1 MQTDGSPGAT
11 TPHGAVTGISTGTS
25 TGITTG
31 ISIDR
36 ANQLLW
42 DGNTP
47 IKVPPKVFQLLV
59 YLRDNPGRIIEYDE
73 LLDAVWPREFVQP
86 EILKTYVKTIR
97 RLLHDDAHAP
107 HFIETR
113 ARCGYTFI
121 GDLPDRCD
129 RSAPPPSRLIGR
141 DDALAALQAA
151 LRAACD
157 GQRRVIFVVGE
168 AGIGKT
174 RLIDEFLARAVQAEP
189 MVLRVDCA
197 QAQYS
202 PHGFSPP
209 RELLR
214 QLARQM
220 SHAISPGGQGATGAA
235 SEPTPAA
242 ADDPER
248 LCRQLE
254 AVAADRTTVLVVEN
268 LQWADLPTIEALSR
282 LAYARSTER
291 LLIVASYRA
300 AMPNDP
306 RCPGRTLILDL
317 LVHEAAKELR
327 LNALAS
333 DDVRRLVL
341 QNTTVALPPG
351 ALEAIDRYAGGNPLI
366 VTVLVERM
374 VEQLKAAGRSELID
388 MLANY
393 ENTHDHGQ
401 NPAQECA
408 PNRAHDQACEFTPDA
423 VPDVIRHS
431 LELQLRQLGDRART
445 VLECGSNSGFAFCAW
460 GVSQVLETEQIE
472 IEELCRSMCGSD
484 QLLRD
489 SGVYV
494 FPDGRV
500 TPVYSFGNRLYARL
514 LLSAQSPARR
524 EAVQQRFTEAV
535 ERVWGTE
542 VGSVALEMTERFEAV
557 REWTRAL
564 HYAKLAVQN
573 ARRLTA
579 RGEEMSLLR
588 KGIKLSDHLPQG
600 RRASEKDFFER
611 QLAQL
616 G

>member
-1 MQTDGSPGAT
+1 MHTDVSPGAAT
-11 TPHGAVTGISTGTS
+11 THRF
-25 TGITTG
+25 
-31 ISIDR
+31 SIDR

-42 DGNTP
+42 DGATP

-121 GDLPDRCD
+121 GQLPERCD
-129 RSAPPPSRLIGR
+129 RAAPSPSRLIGR

-151 LRAACD
+151 LRAAAD
-157 GQRRVIFVVGE
+157 GQRRVMFVVGE

-189 MVLRVDCA
+189 FVLRVDCA

-202 PHGFSPP
+202 PQGFSPQ
-209 RELLR
+209 RELSR
-214 QLARQM
+214 QLSRHLSRDLSQ
-220 SHAISPGGQGATGAA
+220 GGQDGAFAA
-235 SEPTPAA
+235 GELTPAA
-242 ADDPER
+242 GDDPER

-254 AVAADRTTVLVVEN
+254 AVAAETTTVLVVEN
-268 LQWADLPTIEALSR
+268 LQWADVATIETLSR
-282 LAYARSTER
+282 LAYARSPER
-291 LLIVASYRA
+291 LLVLASYRA

-327 LNALAS
+327 LSALAS

-341 QNTTVALPPG
+341 QNTSVALPHD
-351 ALEAIDRYAGGNPLI
+351 ALAAIERYAGGNPLI

-374 VEQLKAAGRSELID
+374 VEQLKASGRSELID
-388 MLANY
+388 MLAKH
-393 ENTHDHGQ
+393 EN
-401 NPAQECA
+401 
-408 PNRAHDQACEFTPDA
+408 AHEHECEFTPDA
-423 VPDVIRHS
+423 VPDIIRHS

-460 GVSQVLETEQIE
+460 GVSQVLDTEQIE

-484 QLLRD
+484 QLLRE
-489 SGVYV
+489 SGLYV

-500 TPVYSFGNRLYARL
+500 TPVFSFGNRLYARL

-573 ARRLTA
+573 ARRLTS

-588 KGIKLSDHLPQG
+588 KGIELSDHLPQG
-600 RRASEKDFFER
+600 RRASEKDFFQR
-611 QLAQL
+611 QLSQL
-616 G
+616 S